1 MLGRKTVMTD
11 TVWEII
17 WSAGSLPVWIAL
29 ELAEAGLYIYLVTGI
44 LPDLRNMGRK
54 EKIFCGILFAVMAGM
69 VCMKY
74 RIGSVF
80 SAQVFLYGVLVLI
93 IGTWIACRGNL
104 LLGTGIALTYSGF
117 IMLLTYTAVFV
128 LSLIYS
134 GSRQPDIYVA
144 MGGHVNE
151 VFCVLRLVVLCLL
164 IPVVRKFRCSDIC
177 RQIGE
182 YRTLLLIVG
191 AVLSALVL
199 EYQNFLEYGF
209 TYSSTGF
216 PAVTSA
222 LRNSFLGLMTSVIL
236 AAAAGMLF
244 FKNRNIR
251 RENDFLLMKEEMEQQ
266 KYKEL
271 SAAVE
276 KNRELVHDVKN
287 HYLVIREYVRDGD
300 YESLAGYIEGL
311 HKDFVRTDSWVYTGN
326 FVLDLILGQKRLT
339 AQGQGFSFEL
349 QASPLSG
356 LPFSDREI
364 CSLFGNLLDNA
375 IEACERARQRK
386 EEKAAAKSAPGS
398 EGIPEIMV
406 KIEQQNQM
414 LFIEI
419 SNSTDE
425 IPEQKERGFQS
436 SKKDPSLHGYGL
448 KSVERIV
455 EDHDGVIRYDADG
468 RSFTVTVTFFDVE

>member
-1 MLGRKTVMTD
+1 MTD

-80 SAQVFLYGVLVLI
+80 SAQVFLYRVLVLI

-300 YESLAGYIEGL
+300 YESLAGYIDGL

>member
-1 MLGRKTVMTD
+1 MTD

-69 VCMKY
+69 ACMKY

-80 SAQVFLYGVLVLI
+80 SAQVFLYGLLVLI

-164 IPVVRKFRCSDIC
+164 IPVVWKFRCSDIC

-300 YESLAGYIEGL
+300 YESLAGYIDGL

-386 EEKAAAKSAPGS
+386 EEKAAEKSAPGS

>member
-1 MLGRKTVMTD
+1 MTD

-69 VCMKY
+69 ACMKY

-300 YESLAGYIEGL
+300 YESLAGYIDGL

>member
-1 MLGRKTVMTD
+1 MTD

-54 EKIFCGILFAVMAGM
+54 EKIFSGILFAVMAGM
-69 VCMKY
+69 ACMKY

-80 SAQVFLYGVLVLI
+80 SVQVFLYGLLVLI
-93 IGTWIACRGNL
+93 IGTWIACRRNL

-134 GSRQPDIYVA
+134 GSGQPDIYVA

-164 IPVVRKFRCSDIC
+164 IPVVRKFRRSDIC

-287 HYLVIREYVRDGD
+287 HYLVIREYIRDGD
-300 YESLAGYIEGL
+300 YESLAGYIDGL
-311 HKDFVRTDSWVYTGN
+311 HKDFARTDSWVYTGN

-375 IEACERARQRK
+375 LEACERVRQRK
-386 EEKAAAKSAPGS
+386 EENAAAKGAPGR
-398 EGIPEIMV
+398 EEIPEIMV

-436 SKKDPSLHGYGL
+436 SKNDPSLHGYGL

>member
-1 MLGRKTVMTD
+1 MTD

-236 AAAAGMLF
+236 SAAAGMLF

-300 YESLAGYIEGL
+300 YESLAGYIDGL

>member
-1 MLGRKTVMTD
+1 MTD

-300 YESLAGYIEGL
+300 YESLAGYIDGL

-398 EGIPEIMV
+398 EGIPEIML

>member
-1 MLGRKTVMTD
+1 MRD
-11 TVWEII
+11 TVWEIL

-29 ELAEAGLYIYLVTGI
+29 ELAETGLYIYLVTGI

-54 EKIFCGILFAVMAGM
+54 EKIFCGIIFAVMAGM
-69 VCMKY
+69 ACMKY

-80 SAQVFLYGVLVLI
+80 SVQVFLYGLLVLI
-93 IGTWIACRGNL
+93 IGTWTACRGNL
-104 LLGTGIALTYSGF
+104 LLGTGIALTFSGF
-117 IMLLTYTAVFV
+117 TMLLTYTAVFV

-134 GSRQPDIYVA
+134 GSGQPDIYVA

-151 VFCVLRLVVLCLL
+151 AFCVLRLVVLSLL
-164 IPVVRKFRCSDIC
+164 LPVARKLRRSDIR
-177 RQIGE
+177 RQIGG
-182 YRTLLLIVG
+182 YRALLLIVG
-191 AVLSALVL
+191 AVLCVLVL

-209 TYSSTGF
+209 TYSSTGI

-251 RENDFLLMKEEMEQQ
+251 QENDLLLMKEEMEQQ

-287 HYLVIREYVRDGD
+287 HYLVISEYIRNGD
-300 YESLAGYIEGL
+300 YESLAGYIDGL
-311 HKDFVRTDSWVYTGN
+311 HHDFARTDPWVFTGN

-349 QASPLSG
+349 QASPLSA

-386 EEKAAAKSAPGS
+386 EEKTAGISGPGS
-398 EGIPEIMV
+398 EEIPEIAV

-425 IPEQKERGFQS
+425 IPEQKERRFQS
-436 SKKDPSLHGYGL
+436 RKKDPSRHGYGL

-468 RSFTVTVTFFDVE
+468 RTFTVTVTFFDVE

>member
-1 MLGRKTVMTD
+1 MRD
-11 TVWEII
+11 TVWEIL

-29 ELAEAGLYIYLVTGI
+29 ELAETGLYIYLVTGI
-44 LPDLRNMGRK
+44 LPALRNMGRK

-300 YESLAGYIEGL
+300 YESLAGYIDGL

>member
-1 MLGRKTVMTD
+1 MTG
-11 TVWEII
+11 TMREII
-17 WSAGSLPVWIAL
+17 WIAGSLPVWIAL

-69 VCMKY
+69 ACMKY

-80 SAQVFLYGVLVLI
+80 SAQVFLYGLLVLI

-300 YESLAGYIEGL
+300 YESLAGYIDGL

>member
-1 MLGRKTVMTD
+1 MTD

-29 ELAEAGLYIYLVTGI
+29 ELAEVGLYIYLVTGI

-69 VCMKY
+69 ACMKY

-80 SAQVFLYGVLVLI
+80 SAQVFLYGLLVLI

-300 YESLAGYIEGL
+300 YESLAGYIDGL

>member
-1 MLGRKTVMTD
+1 MTD

-69 VCMKY
+69 ACMKY

-80 SAQVFLYGVLVLI
+80 SAQVFLYGLLVLI

-300 YESLAGYIEGL
+300 YESLAGYIDGL

>member
-1 MLGRKTVMTD
+1 MTD

-80 SAQVFLYGVLVLI
+80 SAQVFLYGLLVLI

-300 YESLAGYIEGL
+300 YESLAGYIDGL

>member
-1 MLGRKTVMTD
+1 MTD
-11 TVWEII
+11 AVWEII

-300 YESLAGYIEGL
+300 YESLAGYIDGL

>member
-1 MLGRKTVMTD
+1 MTD

-134 GSRQPDIYVA
+134 GSRQPDIYMA
-144 MGGHVNE
+144 MRGHVNE

-300 YESLAGYIEGL
+300 YESLAGYIDGL

>member
-1 MLGRKTVMTD
+1 MTD

-29 ELAEAGLYIYLVTGI
+29 ELADAGLYIYLVTGI

-300 YESLAGYIEGL
+300 YESLAGYIDGL

>member
-1 MLGRKTVMTD
+1 MTG
-11 TVWEII
+11 TMREII
-17 WSAGSLPVWIAL
+17 WIAGSLPVWIAL

-44 LPDLRNMGRK
+44 LPDLRNTGRR
-54 EKIFCGILFAVMAGM
+54 EKLLCGVLFAVMAGM
-69 VCMKY
+69 ICMKY

-80 SAQVFLYGVLVLI
+80 SAQAFLYGLLVLI
-93 IGTWIACRGNL
+93 IGT
-104 LLGTGIALTYSGF
+104 
-117 IMLLTYTAVFV
+117 
-128 LSLIYS
+128 
-134 GSRQPDIYVA
+134 PDIYVA

-151 VFCVLRLVVLCLL
+151 AFCVLRLVILCLL
-164 IPVVRKFRCSDIC
+164 IPVARRIRRSDIR

-191 AVLSALVL
+191 AVLCALVL
-199 EYQNFLEYGF
+199 EYQNFLQYGF
-209 TYSSTGF
+209 TYSSAGI

-222 LRNSFLGLMTSVIL
+222 LRNSFLGLLTSVIL

-251 RENDFLLMKEEMEQQ
+251 RENDLLLMKEEMEQQ

-276 KNRELVHDVKN
+276 KNRELVHDAKN
-287 HYLVIREYVRDGD
+287 HYLVIREYIRKGD
-300 YESLAGYIEGL
+300 YESLDGYVDGL
-311 HKDFVRTDSWVYTGN
+311 QQDFARTDAWVYTGN
-326 FVLDLILGQKRLT
+326 PVLDLILGQKRMT
-339 AQGQGFSFEL
+339 AQSQGFSFKL

-375 IEACERARQRK
+375 IEACRRVRK
-386 EEKAAAKSAPGS
+386 RDA
-398 EGIPEIMV
+398 EIRV

-419 SNSTDE
+419 ANSTDG
-425 IPEQKERGFQS
+425 IPERMDRGFRS
-436 SKKDPSLHGYGL
+436 RKKDPSRHGYGL

-455 EDHDGVIRYDADG
+455 ADHDGVIDYHADE
-468 RSFTVTVTFFDVE
+468 RSFTVTITFFDVE

>member
-1 MLGRKTVMTD
+1 MRD
-11 TVWEII
+11 TVWEIL

-29 ELAEAGLYIYLVTGI
+29 ELAETGLYIYLVTGI
-44 LPDLRNMGRK
+44 LPALRNMGRK

-287 HYLVIREYVRDGD
+287 HYLVISEYIRNGD
-300 YESLAGYIEGL
+300 YESLAGYIDGL
-311 HKDFVRTDSWVYTGN
+311 HHDFARTDPWVFTGN

-349 QASPLSG
+349 QASPLSA

>member
-1 MLGRKTVMTD
+1 MHT
-11 TVWEII
+11 
-17 WSAGSLPVWIAL
+17 
-29 ELAEAGLYIYLVTGI
+29 
-44 LPDLRNMGRK
+44 
-54 EKIFCGILFAVMAGM
+54 
-69 VCMKY
+69 
-74 RIGSVF
+74 
-80 SAQVFLYGVLVLI
+80 
-93 IGTWIACRGNL
+93 
-104 LLGTGIALTYSGF
+104 
-117 IMLLTYTAVFV
+117 
-128 LSLIYS
+128 
-134 GSRQPDIYVA
+134 
-144 MGGHVNE
+144 
-151 VFCVLRLVVLCLL
+151 
-164 IPVVRKFRCSDIC
+164 
-177 RQIGE
+177 
-182 YRTLLLIVG
+182 
-191 AVLSALVL
+191 
-199 EYQNFLEYGF
+199 
-209 TYSSTGF
+209 
-216 PAVTSA
+216 
-222 LRNSFLGLMTSVIL
+222 
-236 AAAAGMLF
+236 
-244 FKNRNIR
+244 
-251 RENDFLLMKEEMEQQ
+251 QQ
-266 KYKEL
+266 SQKLKEL

-300 YESLAGYIEGL
+300 YESLAGYIDGL

-339 AQGQGFSFEL
+339 AQGQGFYFEL

>member
-1 MLGRKTVMTD
+1 MTD

-300 YESLAGYIEGL
+300 YESLAGYIDGL

>member
-1 MLGRKTVMTD
+1 MTG
-11 TVWEII
+11 TMREII
-17 WSAGSLPVWIAL
+17 WIAGSLPVWIAL
-29 ELAEAGLYIYLVTGI
+29 ELAEAGLYFYLVTGI
-44 LPDLRNMGRK
+44 LQDLRNMGRR
-54 EKIFCGILFAVMAGM
+54 EKLLCGGLFAVMAGM
-69 VCMKY
+69 ICMKY

-80 SAQVFLYGVLVLI
+80 SAQAFLYGLLVMI
-93 IGTWIACRGNL
+93 IGTWIACRRNL
-104 LLGTGIALTYSGF
+104 RLSAGIAMTYSGF
-117 IMLLTYTAVFV
+117 VMLLVYMAVFV

-134 GSRQPDIYVA
+134 GSGQPDIYVA

-151 VFCVLRLVVLCLL
+151 AFCVLRLVILCLL
-164 IPVVRKFRCSDIC
+164 IPVARWIRRSDIR

-191 AVLSALVL
+191 VVLCALVL
-199 EYQNFLEYGF
+199 EYQNFLQYGF
-209 TYSSTGF
+209 TYSSAGI

-222 LRNSFLGLMTSVIL
+222 LRNSFMGLLTSVIL
-236 AAAAGMLF
+236 VAAAGMLF

-251 RENDFLLMKEEMEQQ
+251 RENDLLLMKEEMEQQ

-276 KNRELVHDVKN
+276 KNRELVHDAKN
-287 HYLVIREYVRDGD
+287 HYLVIREYIRKGD
-300 YESLAGYIEGL
+300 YENLDGYVGGL
-311 HKDFVRTDSWVYTGN
+311 QQDFARTDAWVYTGN
-326 FVLDLILGQKRLT
+326 HILDLILGQKQMMARE
-339 AQGQGFSFEL
+339 QGVSFKL

-375 IEACERARQRK
+375 IEACGRVRQR
-386 EEKAAAKSAPGS
+386 EA
-398 EGIPEIMV
+398 EIRV

-414 LFIEI
+414 LFMEI
-419 SNSTDE
+419 ANSTDGM
-425 IPEQKERGFQS
+425 PERMDCGFRS
-436 SKKDPSLHGYGL
+436 RKKDPSRHGYGL

-455 EDHDGVIRYDADG
+455 MDHDGVIDYNADE

>member
-1 MLGRKTVMTD
+1 MWRCTWITV
-11 TVWEII
+11 
-17 WSAGSLPVWIAL
+17 S
-29 ELAEAGLYIYLVTGI
+29 
-44 LPDLRNMGRK
+44 
-54 EKIFCGILFAVMAGM
+54 
-69 VCMKY
+69 
-74 RIGSVF
+74 
-80 SAQVFLYGVLVLI
+80 QVFLYGLLVLI

-300 YESLAGYIEGL
+300 YESLAGYIDGL

>member
-1 MLGRKTVMTD
+1 MTD

-54 EKIFCGILFAVMAGM
+54 EKIFSGILFAVMAGM
-69 VCMKY
+69 ACMKY

-80 SAQVFLYGVLVLI
+80 SVQVFLYGLLVLI
-93 IGTWIACRGNL
+93 IGTWIACRRNL

-134 GSRQPDIYVA
+134 GSGQPDIYVA

-164 IPVVRKFRCSDIC
+164 IPVVRKFRRSDIC

-287 HYLVIREYVRDGD
+287 HYLVIREYIRDGD
-300 YESLAGYIEGL
+300 YESLAGYIDGL
-311 HKDFVRTDSWVYTGN
+311 HKDFARTDSWVYTGN

-375 IEACERARQRK
+375 LEACERVRQRK
-386 EEKAAAKSAPGS
+386 EENAAAKGAPGR
-398 EGIPEIMV
+398 EEIPEIMV

-436 SKKDPSLHGYGL
+436 SKNDPSLHGYGL

-455 EDHDGVIRYDADG
+455 ADHDGVIRYDADG

>member
-1 MLGRKTVMTD
+1 MTG
-11 TVWEII
+11 TMREII
-17 WSAGSLPVWIAL
+17 WIAGSLPVWIAL

-44 LPDLRNMGRK
+44 LPDLRNTGRR
-54 EKIFCGILFAVMAGM
+54 EKLFCGVLFAVMAGM
-69 VCMKY
+69 ICMKY

-80 SAQVFLYGVLVLI
+80 SAQAFLYGLLVMI
-93 IGTWIACRGNL
+93 IGTWVACRRNL
-104 LLGTGIALTYSGF
+104 RLSAGIAMTYSGF
-117 IMLLTYTAVFV
+117 VMLLVYMTVFV

-134 GSRQPDIYVA
+134 GSGQPDIYVA

-151 VFCVLRLVVLCLL
+151 AFCVLRLVILCLL
-164 IPVVRKFRCSDIC
+164 IPVARRIRRSDIR

-191 AVLSALVL
+191 AVLCALVL
-199 EYQNFLEYGF
+199 EYQNFLQYGF
-209 TYSSTGF
+209 TYSSTGI

-222 LRNSFLGLMTSVIL
+222 LRNSFLGLLTSVIL

-251 RENDFLLMKEEMEQQ
+251 RENDLLLMKEEMEQQ

-276 KNRELVHDVKN
+276 KNRELVHDAKN
-287 HYLVIREYVRDGD
+287 HYLVIREYIRKGD
-300 YESLAGYIEGL
+300 YESLDGYVDGL
-311 HKDFVRTDSWVYTGN
+311 QQDFARTDAWVYTGN
-326 FVLDLILGQKRLT
+326 HILDLILGQKQMMARE
-339 AQGQGFSFEL
+339 QGVSFKL

-375 IEACERARQRK
+375 IEACGRVRK
-386 EEKAAAKSAPGS
+386 RDA
-398 EGIPEIMV
+398 EILV

-419 SNSTDE
+419 ANSTDG
-425 IPEQKERGFQS
+425 IPERMDRGFRS
-436 SKKDPSLHGYGL
+436 RKKDPSRHGYGL

-455 EDHDGVIRYDADG
+455 ADHDGVIDYHADE

>member
-1 MLGRKTVMTD
+1 MTD
-11 TVWEII
+11 AVWEII

-80 SAQVFLYGVLVLI
+80 SAQVFLYVVLVLI

-300 YESLAGYIEGL
+300 YESLAGYIDGL